1 MIMTVPVT
9 VMIRTVP
16 VTVMIMTVPVTV
28 MTVPVIVVTV
38 AGREVGHAVGASSP
52 GRGGRSSSSAA

>member
-1 MIMTVPVT
+1 
-9 VMIRTVP
+9 